1 MSADKAKRNIYKG
14 ITYVLLIGIAI
25 LVAFPFLWMIL
36 SSFKDISE
44 FYIMP
49 PKLMPEAFK
58 LDNYIELFGRGDF
71 GRYYLNSIFITVVQV
86 FGNLF
91 IILPAA
97 FAFAKYDFKGKHVIF
112 LIILGTTMVPW
123 VATIIPLYILAGK
136 FRLIDTYLGLI
147 IPGLADAFSI
157 FLARN
162 FISSIPDA
170 LLEAARIDGA
180 KEIKIFTNVI
190 LPSVKPLIA
199 VISINKLISSWNDF
213 QWPLL
218 AVNSDE
224 LRTLPLAVAKL
235 SSQYYDAYNLKMAA
249 AAVTIIPVLI
259 IYIACQKYF
268 VEGISLSGIK

>member
-58 LDNYIELFGRGDF
+58 LDNYTELFGRGDF
-71 GRYYLNSIFITVVQV
+71 GRYYLNSIFITVIQV

-199 VISINKLISSWNDF
+199 VISINKLISSWNAF

>member
-97 FAFAKYDFKGKHVIF
+97 FAFAKYDFKGKHFIF

-199 VISINKLISSWNDF
+199 VISINKLISSWNAF

>member
-71 GRYYLNSIFITVVQV
+71 GRYYLNSIFITMVQV

-199 VISINKLISSWNDF
+199 VISINKLISSWNAF

>member
-58 LDNYIELFGRGDF
+58 LDNYTELFGRGDF
-71 GRYYLNSIFITVVQV
+71 GRYYLNSIFITVIQV

-199 VISINKLISSWNDF
+199 VISINKLISSWNAF
-213 QWPLL
+213 QWTLL

-259 IYIACQKYF
+259 IYIACQKYC

>member
-170 LLEAARIDGA
+170 LLEAMNR
-180 KEIKIFTNVI
+180 
-190 LPSVKPLIA
+190 
-199 VISINKLISSWNDF
+199 W
-213 QWPLL
+213 
-218 AVNSDE
+218 
-224 LRTLPLAVAKL
+224 R
-235 SSQYYDAYNLKMAA
+235 
-249 AAVTIIPVLI
+249 
-259 IYIACQKYF
+259 
-268 VEGISLSGIK
+268 